1 MDEISIAITKSDG
14 ENVLFNI
21 SKIYEEMMQFFN
33 AIDEFIEEIKDSFTE
48 KIMNLL
54 QEFASCMLTF
64 RSGRSLKKSVPFIV
78 LSLYRWSILRLTSLP
93 LTQSYDGIS
102 KMLRR
107 VYLIHHRRTTSVT
120 DDPAICGIA

>member
-54 QEFASCMLTF
+54 QEFASRMLTF
-64 RSGRSLKKSVPFIV
+64 IISGNI
-78 LSLYRWSILRLTSLP
+78 SIL
-93 LTQSYDGIS
+93 QA
-102 KMLRR
+102 
-107 VYLIHHRRTTSVT
+107 TTSS
-120 DDPAICGIA
+120 

>member
-48 KIMNLL
+48 KL
-54 QEFASCMLTF
+54 
-64 RSGRSLKKSVPFIV
+64 
-78 LSLYRWSILRLTSLP
+78 
-93 LTQSYDGIS
+93 
-102 KMLRR
+102 
-107 VYLIHHRRTTSVT
+107 
-120 DDPAICGIA
+120 

>member
-54 QEFASCMLTF
+54 QEFASRMLTF

-107 VYLIHHRRTTSVT
+107 VYLIQRRRTTSVT